1 MCASMEQTCWAT
13 STFGASECGGCMC
26 PWTKDAPITSVNS
39 CNTHGHVLAEVR
51 PTEIPVVRSHNVCF
65 CPAFGTSLQGTI
77 KGAREL
83 VNAVSTTLFGNE
95 ETYIRI

>member
-1 MCASMEQTCWAT
+1 MLGNVHLRCIAVWRCL
-13 STFGASECGGCMC
+13 
-26 PWTKDAPITSVNS
+26 WTKDASITSVNI
-39 CNTHGHVLAEVR
+39 CHTYGHVLAVGR
-51 PTEIPVVRSHNVCF
+51 SIEIPVVRSHDVYF